1 MKKFNERFLF
11 QTFSSLQIFRLSFWC
26 FFFQKIKS
34 YISFNKTTYT
44 LYFFKFLIEI
54 QRIDS
59 SIYCQKKNRKKEDF
73 LFYREAKKK
82 IRLED
87 QKRKCKRDKKLVS
100 PGSNRWSSNAR
111 PRKKKKKKRDSADGK
126 VRRVV

>member
-11 QTFSSLQIFRLSFWC
+11 QTFSSLQIFPLSFWC

-59 SIYCQKKNRKKEDF
+59 SIYCQKKNRKKDF

-126 VRRVV
+126 VRRRVV

>member
-11 QTFSSLQIFRLSFWC
+11 QIFSSLQIFPLSFWR

-59 SIYCQKKNRKKEDF
+59 SIYCQKKTKKDF

-100 PGSNRWSSNAR
+100 PGSSRWSSNAR

-126 VRRVV
+126 VRRRVV